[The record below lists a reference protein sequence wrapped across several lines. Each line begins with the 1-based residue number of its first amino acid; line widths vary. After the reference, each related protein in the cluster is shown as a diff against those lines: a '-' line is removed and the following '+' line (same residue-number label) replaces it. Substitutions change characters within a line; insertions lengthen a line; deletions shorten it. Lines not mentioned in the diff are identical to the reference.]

1 MHMNTAGA
9 FKSDMQ
15 LSRTWSELW
24 RAICIYFQIICSAG
38 IWIPGLEN
46 EKWECFRLTSIIC
59 GTEPL
64 KKGEYFLCS
73 EISIMDLKWM
83 GDWWGDMNRPSRVEA
98 NGILQESVSWVA
110 VKKVEKVETRREGGQ
125 ATGLVRTY
133 ETCMPPLLFSFS
145 L

>member
-24 RAICIYFQIICSAG
+24 RAICIYFQIICSPG
-38 IWIPGLEN
+38 IWIHGLGN
-46 EKWECFRLTSIIC
+46 EKWEYFRLTS
-59 GTEPL
+59 TKDQM
-64 KKGEYFLCS
+64 KKGEYFFYVQKFLLWIWNECVT
-73 EISIMDLKWM
+73 
-83 GDWWGDMNRPSRVEA
+83 GG
-98 NGILQESVSWVA
+98 GIWIHWIGPAGWRLMVFC
-110 VKKVEKVETRREGGQ
+110 KKVWAEWRWRRWRRWRQEEGGQ

-133 ETCMPPLLFSFS
+133 ETCMPPLLFSFN